1 MRRFFTQLRD
11 TMSEALLLV
20 QARQGDVPVAAA
32 LYLRGG
38 DTLYGRYW
46 GSDVTADCL
55 HFEACYYQGIEYCL
69 EQGLRRF
76 DPGTQGEHKLTRGF
90 LPEDSVSLH
99 YLPHAGFREAVAR
112 FCDEERRAMA
122 HYRAACF
129 ERLPFQRD
137 E

>member
-1 MRRFFTQLRD
+1 MPDAGAASMGT
-11 TMSEALLLV
+11 TMLSRAMLS
-20 QARQGDVPVAAA
+20 AAA
-32 LYLRGG
+32 SIRHTTRQPLLP
-38 DTLYGRYW
+38 
-46 GSDVTADCL
+46 SA
-55 HFEACYYQGIEYCL
+55 
-69 EQGLRRF
+69 
-76 DPGTQGEHKLTRGF
+76 RGF